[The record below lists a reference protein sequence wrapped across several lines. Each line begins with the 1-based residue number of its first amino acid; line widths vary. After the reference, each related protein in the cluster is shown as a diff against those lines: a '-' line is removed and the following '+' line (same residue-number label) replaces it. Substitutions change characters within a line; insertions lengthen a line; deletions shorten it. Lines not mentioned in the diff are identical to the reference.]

1 MRFEEFGEGLAKAAP
16 PKPARNGVWKRAFVH
31 NGRFYV
37 VTTAKE
43 NVWSLP
49 LPWGPVAGPPSNPP
63 TTVPPPV
70 PNPLPTPTPTPTPT
84 PLPTPAAAVA
94 RYRVTFE
101 STWSR
106 ESHPVDFPNDAHF
119 SPLIGGTHSS
129 QARFWMPGGLATPGI
144 QAMAE
149 RGRVSPLDTEVQA
162 AIAAGTAFSVI
173 RSGAIDRSPGV
184 ATADFEIGRDHP
196 LVTLV
201 TMVAPSPD
209 WFVGAS
215 GLSLIENGAWVEQK
229 VVLLHPYDA
238 GTDSGITFTSADAAT
253 QPREPIRRIDMGPL
267 VEAASVPYLGTFTFR
282 RIS

>member
-1 MRFEEFGEGLAKAAP
+1 MVQARLLLIAAGLAGLVACGGGNGGATTGSPTAP
-16 PKPARNGVWKRAFVH
+16 APA
-31 NGRFYV
+31 
-37 VTTAKE
+37 
-43 NVWSLP
+43 
-49 LPWGPVAGPPSNPP
+49 
-63 TTVPPPV
+63 
-70 PNPLPTPTPTPTPT
+70 PT

-173 RSGAIDRSPGV
+173 RGGAIDRSPG
-184 ATADFEIGRDHP
+184 T
-196 LVTLV
+196 
-201 TMVAPSPD
+201 
-209 WFVGAS
+209 
-215 GLSLIENGAWVEQK
+215 
-229 VVLLHPYDA
+229 
-238 GTDSGITFTSADAAT
+238 
-253 QPREPIRRIDMGPL
+253 
-267 VEAASVPYLGTFTFR
+267 
-282 RIS
+282 